1 MLYVVVTG
9 FALWLILGAHDPFGY
24 KFFYLLFL
32 PVVAAGVRHGIDGA
46 CVGLLITQ
54 FGLIGLLHW
63 YGYDARQFA
72 EFQVMML
79 ILTMTGLLVGPQA
92 AASLRHGGGRYCDT
106 DSSAAICGTIVPCA
120 TATSVSCPWLIAQTS
135 QRHTARWL
143 AVATACA
150 RASNVAP
157 WAGCT

>member
-1 MLYVVVTG
+1 VVLRLALHWREIRSKPQLPVVLEIVLYIVITG

-79 ILTMTGLLVGPQA
+79 ILTMTGLLVGLVVSERQRADQLAREIEGRLKASQAEAARA
-92 AASLRHGGGRYCDT
+92 AA
-106 DSSAAICGTIVPCA
+106 
-120 TATSVSCPWLIAQTS
+120 
-135 QRHTARWL
+135 
-143 AVATACA
+143 
-150 RASNVAP
+150 
-157 WAGCT
+157 